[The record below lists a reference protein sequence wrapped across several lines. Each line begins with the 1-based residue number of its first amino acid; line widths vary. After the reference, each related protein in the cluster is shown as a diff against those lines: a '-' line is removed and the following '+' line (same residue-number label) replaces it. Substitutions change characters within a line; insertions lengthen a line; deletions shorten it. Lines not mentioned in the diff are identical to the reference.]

1 MLEELLPGD
10 PVQVGP
16 YRLTGVLGT
25 GGMGR
30 VFLGWSSGGR
40 PVAVKV
46 IRPELASDP
55 EFRARFRR
63 EVAAARTISGLYTAL
78 LVDTDTDSKM
88 PWLATAYV
96 DGPSLS
102 EAVTRYG
109 PLPAGSVRALA
120 AGLAE
125 ALTAV
130 HALGL
135 VHRDLKPSNVL
146 LAADGPRV
154 IDFGI
159 SRAADTTTVTSTG
172 QSVGSPGY
180 LSPEQAMGEEVSPAS
195 DIFSL
200 GAVLAFA
207 ATGTGPFG
215 AGSLPALVYR
225 VVHQPPALDE
235 VPAELRPLIE
245 RCLAK
250 DPGDRPT
257 AADLLAEL
265 AGVQPGAQWLPAA
278 ITAALAAF
286 AVPAP
291 PAAGYE
297 QTATSVTPPAA
308 PVDRAGDGN
317 GAAAP
322 GPAAPG
328 AGRPRRFPRLRRSL
342 LVPVLSGVAVVA
354 ALSVALAATLGGGG
368 PETSPGGGASASSA
382 ALAATAHPA
391 TSAARAPAPPTSK
404 TPAPRPSP
412 THKTPVKKKA
422 PVKKPVPASPSS
434 TVIVV
439 TQAPPAPAPTTP
451 KPPGPKEIVGTFPLF
466 RTVTSCTYSH
476 CTGGPL
482 SFTFDCPSTTSC
494 TVSEGSW
501 GTHDASFN
509 GTTLYWSVSGV
520 GQTNC
525 DGVGSPDTGSLD
537 ITVLAWSAGTGGAAR
552 TPTQIQGTYDFSSQA
567 SGSCHASEAQ
577 ETVTYPS
584 S

>member
-16 YRLTGVLGT
+16 YRLTGVLGS

-96 DGPSLS
+96 DGPPLS

-130 HALGL
+130 HAQGL

-180 LSPEQAMGEEVSPAS
+180 LSPEQAMGEDVGPAS

-250 DPGDRPT
+250 DPGDRPA

-265 AGVQPGAQWLPAA
+265 ADVQPGAQWLPAA

-291 PAAGYE
+291 PAVGYE
-297 QTATSVTPPAA
+297 QTATSVTPTPA
-308 PVDRAGDGN
+308 PVVRAGGGD
-317 GAAAP
+317 GAAS
-322 GPAAPG
+322 PG
-328 AGRPRRFPRLRRSL
+328 AGGPRRFPRLRRSL
-342 LVPVLSGVAVVA
+342 LVPVLSGVAVVS
-354 ALSVALAATLGGGG
+354 ALSVVLAATLGGSG
-368 PETSPGGGASASSA
+368 PETSAGGDTSASSA
-382 ALAATAHPA
+382 ALAATHHPP
-391 TSAARAPAPPTSK
+391 TSASRAPAPPPRK

-412 THKTPVKKKA
+412 THKAPVNQKA
-422 PVKKPVPASPSS
+422 PVKKPVPAPPSS

-451 KPPGPKEIVGTFPLF
+451 KPPGPKEIVGTFSLF
-466 RTVTSCTYSH
+466 RTVTSCTYTH

-482 SFTFDCPSTTSC
+482 PFTFDCPSTTSC

-501 GTHDASFN
+501 GTHEASFN

-525 DGVGSPDTGSLD
+525 DGVGVPDTGSLD